1 MLTTTPYLTIRR
13 PSPTTA
19 EFTLTT
25 CPPLTLPLRAAL
37 FGVLCLRVIAALS
50 VIIGIYSAFFS
61 PPSPASPPL
70 PIFPSGRHS
79 LLDFDLNNFLLHIL
93 HLLYISAPGQSLAA
107 LATSLP
113 PYAVLALS
121 AITAYIALFARIH
134 TTESLLVLRGLGIQM
149 SSSVGGGNFFRLGG
163 GTYMKR
169 TRFIPTEK
177 IQDILINEAFKGFE
191 VRYYLVIVVEGEE
204 DVVVCFPR
212 LLPRRKIVEKVWRGA
227 RGCLYEKDRPV
238 LSAGA
243 GGGSGSSHGGNA
255 AWRGA
260 NGNNGN
266 TGGNG
271 SERGGDEKS
280 G

>member
-1 MLTTTPYLTIRR
+1 MLTTTPYLTTRR

-37 FGVLCLRVIAALS
+37 FGVLCLRFIAVLS
-50 VIIGIYSAFFS
+50 VIIGIYSAFFHPS
-61 PPSPASPPL
+61 GLLPP
-70 PIFPSGRHS
+70 PIFPSGRIT
-79 LLDFDLNNFLLHIL
+79 LLDFDLNNFLLHML
-93 HLLYISAPGQSLAA
+93 HLLYVSSPGQSLAH
-107 LATSLP
+107 LAVSLP

-121 AITAYIALFARIH
+121 GITAYIALFARIH

-149 SSSVGGGNFFRLGG
+149 SSNVGGGYFRLGG

-227 RGCLYEKDRPV
+227 RGCLYEKDGPV
-238 LSAGA
+238 MSAGA
-243 GGGSGSSHGGNA
+243 GGGSTHNGNWRGGN
-255 AWRGA
+255 
-260 NGNNGN
+260 
-266 TGGNG
+266 
-271 SERGGDEKS
+271 EK

>member
-1 MLTTTPYLTIRR
+1 MLTTTPYLTTRR

-25 CPPLTLPLRAAL
+25 CPPLTPPLRAAL
-37 FGVLCLRVIAALS
+37 FGVLCLRFIAVLS

-61 PPSPASPPL
+61 PPSNPP
-70 PIFPSGRHS
+70 PPVFPSGRYY
-79 LLDFDLNNFLLHIL
+79 DFDLNNFLLHIL
-93 HLLYISAPGQSLAA
+93 HLLYISAPGQWVAT
-107 LATSLP
+107 LATSVLP
-113 PYAVLALS
+113 PYAVLGLS
-121 AITAYIALFARIH
+121 AVTAYIALFARIH

-212 LLPRRKIVEKVWRGA
+212 LLPRRKIAEKVWREA
-227 RGCLYEKDRPV
+227 RGCLYEKDGPV
-238 LSAGA
+238 MGAGA
-243 GGGSGSSHGGNA
+243 GSQA
-255 AWRGA
+255 AWRG
-260 NGNNGN
+260 GNEK
-266 TGGNG
+266 GG
-271 SERGGDEKS
+271 
-280 G
+280 

>member
-37 FGVLCLRVIAALS
+37 FGVLCLRFIAVLS
-50 VIIGIYSAFFS
+50 VIIGIYAAFFS
-61 PPSPASPPL
+61 PTGLLPP
-70 PIFPSGRHS
+70 PIFPSGRIS
-79 LLDFDLNNFLLHIL
+79 FLDFDLNNFLLHIL
-93 HLLYISAPGQSLAA
+93 HLLYISRPGQYLASLAI
-107 LATSLP
+107 SLP

-121 AITAYIALFARIH
+121 ALTSYIALFARIH

-163 GTYMKR
+163 GTFMKR

-191 VRYYLVIVVEGEE
+191 VRYYLVIVVEGEQ

-212 LLPRRKIVEKVWRGA
+212 LLPRRKIVERVWRGA
-227 RGCLYEKDRPV
+227 RGCLYEKDGPV

-243 GGGSGSSHGGNA
+243 GGGGGSHGGNG
-255 AWRGA
+255 AWRGGSG
-260 NGNNGN
+260 NGN
-266 TGGNG
+266 GNG
-271 SERGGDEKS
+271 KGG
-280 G
+280 